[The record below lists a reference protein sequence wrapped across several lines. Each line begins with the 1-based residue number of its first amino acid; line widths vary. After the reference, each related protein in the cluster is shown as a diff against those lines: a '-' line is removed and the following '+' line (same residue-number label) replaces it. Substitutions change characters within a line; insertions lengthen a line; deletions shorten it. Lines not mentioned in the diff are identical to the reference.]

1 MGIVWWSGY
10 LETNINVKTMD
21 KIKTTHVG
29 SLPRSKK
36 LSEILFKKDK
46 NELFDQGELDKIIEE
61 DVNKI
66 VKKQIDI
73 GIDIISDGEMSKIS
87 YATYVK
93 DRLHGFSGESERR
106 APKDLDDF
114 PSYKE
119 KIAKSGGTPTYT
131 RPCCTADLK
140 IKDTKSLTKDIS
152 NLKSALKKNN
162 HSQGFINSASPGVIS
177 NFLPNKF
184 YKNDD
189 KYLEALSKM
198 MKTEYDEITKNDLLL
213 QIDCPDLALARHMTF
228 KNVSDEEFLV
238 RAEKQ
243 IECLNEA
250 IKDIDASKLRMHI
263 CWGNYEGPHIHDIG
277 LEKIL
282 PIALKANIQTYL
294 IEASNPRH
302 AHEWQV
308 FENIKLP
315 NDKVIVPGVI
325 DSTSNFIEHEELVKN
340 RIIQYSK
347 VIDKN
352 QLMAGS
358 DCGFSTFAGFGNVDE
373 NIVYKKF
380 ESLVAGAELASN
392 AI

>member
-1 MGIVWWSGY
+1 MG
-10 LETNINVKTMD
+10 

-46 NELFDQGELDKIIEE
+46 KEQFNQDELDKIIEE
-61 DVNKI
+61 EVNKI

-162 HSQGFINSASPGVIS
+162 HSQAFINSASPGVIS

-189 KYLEALSKM
+189 DYLQILSKM
-198 MKTEYDEITKNDLLL
+198 MKSEYEEITNNDLLL

-228 KNVSDEEFLV
+228 KNFSDEEFLV

-250 IKDIDASKLRMHI
+250 IKDIDSTKLRIHI

-282 PIALKANIQTYL
+282 PIALKANVQTYL

-302 AHEWQV
+302 AHEWKV

-325 DSTSNFIEHEELVKN
+325 DSTSNFVEHEELVKN

-347 VIDKN
+347 VIDKEK
-352 QLMAGS
+352 LMAGS

>member
-1 MGIVWWSGY
+1 
-10 LETNINVKTMD
+10 MD

-73 GIDIISDGEMSKIS
+73 GIDIVSDGEMSKIS

-131 RPCCTADLK
+131 RPCCNADLK

-189 KYLEALSKM
+189 DYLVALSKM

>member
-1 MGIVWWSGY
+1 
-10 LETNINVKTMD
+10 MD

-36 LSEILFKKDK
+36 LSEILFRKDK

-114 PSYKE
+114 PSYKD

-162 HSQGFINSASPGVIS
+162 HPQGFINSASPGVIS

-189 KYLEALSKM
+189 DYLEALSKM

-250 IKDIDASKLRMHI
+250 IKDIDSSKLRMHI

-302 AHEWQV
+302 AHEWKV

-325 DSTSNFIEHEELVKN
+325 DSTSNFIEHEDLV
-340 RIIQYSK
+340 
-347 VIDKN
+347 
-352 QLMAGS
+352 
-358 DCGFSTFAGFGNVDE
+358 
-373 NIVYKKF
+373 
-380 ESLVAGAELASN
+380 
-392 AI
+392 

>member
-1 MGIVWWSGY
+1 
-10 LETNINVKTMD
+10 MD

-46 NELFDQGELDKIIEE
+46 NELFDQRELDKIIEE

-347 VIDKN
+347 VIDKD

-373 NIVYKKF
+373 NIVYKKLG
-380 ESLVAGAELASN
+380 SLVLGAELASKV
-392 AI
+392 I